1 MVKAQRLTFL
11 CEESVSGVRL
21 YLLPGQLGSVRDQTS
36 EGVCVWEGV
45 WWGYVWGRESVWVS
59 TAHLTDLLKPSR
71 DVSIWAHL

>member
-1 MVKAQRLTFL
+1 MVKAQRLIFL
-11 CEESVSGVRL
+11 REESVSGVRL

-36 EGVCVWEGV
+36 EGV